1 MADRVGA
8 GMSPRIP
15 IAADLSQRRL
25 TRAEERARLLERN
38 GPDIWLYF
46 GTYPTDT
53 FTSYYSP
60 AFQNGF
66 ARAGSPYTGADG
78 FPRVRWDEYG
88 RLEFAGVVSMGT
100 DNTVMVTLP
109 EDWRPDVD
117 DFWPLAV
124 LNSGVPAMA
133 VAKLVASTG
142 NLTIDL
148 V

>member
-1 MADRVGA
+1 
-8 GMSPRIP
+8 MSPRIP

-25 TRAEERARLLERN
+25 SEGEEQIRLLERQ
-38 GPDIWLYF
+38 GPDMWLYF

-53 FTSYYSP
+53 FTDFYSP

-78 FPRVRWDEYG
+78 FPRVRWDEHG
-88 RLEFAGVVSMGT
+88 RLEFAGVVAMGT

-109 EDWRPDVD
+109 LDWRPDVD
-117 DFWPLAV
+117 DFWLAAV
-124 LNSGVPAMA
+124 LASGVAATA
-133 VAKLVASTG
+133 VVKVVASTG
-142 NLTIDL
+142 NVTVDL